1 MSRPHFLLPAL
12 KGPAAWGLRIEQ
24 SGVWLATR
32 AEIAGSSSAR
42 RKGLLGHEGLP
53 AGHALVIAPTQGV
66 HTFGMRFPIDLAFLA
81 PDGRVLSIRENLR
94 PNRLSRLII
103 KAEGVL
109 ELPGN
114 TLSSTGTQVGDV
126 IQFADAD

>member
-1 MSRPHFLLPAL
+1 
-12 KGPAAWGLRIEQ
+12 
-24 SGVWLATR
+24 LAERSISAVNITR
-32 AEIAGSSSAR
+32 GRVLAGRLEWAGTSETR
-42 RKGLLGHEGLP
+42 RRGLLGRDSFAQGAGLY
-53 AGHALVIAPTQGV
+53 LVPCPWV

>member
-1 MSRPHFLLPAL
+1 
-12 KGPAAWGLRIEQ
+12 
-24 SGVWLATR
+24 
-32 AEIAGSSSAR
+32 
-42 RKGLLGHEGLP
+42 
-53 AGHALVIAPTQGV
+53 
-66 HTFGMRFPIDLAFLA
+66 MRFPIDLAFLA